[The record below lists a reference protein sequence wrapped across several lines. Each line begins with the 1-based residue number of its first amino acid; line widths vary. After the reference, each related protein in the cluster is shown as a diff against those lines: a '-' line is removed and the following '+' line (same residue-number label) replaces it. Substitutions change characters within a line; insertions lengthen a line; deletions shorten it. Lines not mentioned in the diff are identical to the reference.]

1 MRELSKVQSIIFALG
16 GLLMVVGVGC
26 VVFGVQT
33 ALMRYGAVAF
43 AVGAVCFAAM
53 QMTQVYTGNNIVIRR
68 LRRIMVFADVC
79 FVVAALL
86 LIENAFQIVFPYMAT
101 TIDGYNN
108 YIHYVY
114 NNWVVALLIAA
125 ILELYSTHRISYE
138 LKKE

>member
-1 MRELSKVQSIIFALG
+1 MRELSKAQSIIFALG

-43 AVGAVCFAAM
+43 AVGAVCFATM